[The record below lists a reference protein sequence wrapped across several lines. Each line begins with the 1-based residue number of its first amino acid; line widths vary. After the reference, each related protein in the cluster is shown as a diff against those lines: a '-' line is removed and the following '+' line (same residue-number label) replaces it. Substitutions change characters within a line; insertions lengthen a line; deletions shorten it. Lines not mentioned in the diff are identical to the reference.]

1 MYVPNGTK
9 EFEMNNEIAVVYNLP
24 KDWDKQKALSFDQ
37 LSQVINLVHDSAY
50 SSTVKAINRFA
61 TVRNYV
67 IGFYI
72 VEYEQGGHD
81 RAKYGN
87 KLIKRLVEKINKKGM
102 NETLFKN
109 CRKFYLT
116 YPHIKTYLETGKSP
130 MPSDF
135 FETSAEDIISK
146 LSFSHIV
153 EIMTLEDSFERF
165 FYETECIKCCWNV
178 QELRR
183 QISTNL
189 FFRSEI
195 SKNPK
200 KLLETKKTN
209 NLPSLSIKD
218 PFTFEFLGLRAE
230 QFTEIDLENALI
242 NHLQE
247 FILELGKGFCFEA
260 RQKRMIIDDEY
271 YYADLVFY
279 NRILHCNVII
289 ELKNDEFKHADLS
302 QLNAYV
308 SYYREK
314 EMHEGDNFPVGIL
327 LCTKKGKKMVE
338 YALAGLDNKIFVS
351 TYMLTLPDKKQLE
364 DFLKKELGEE
374 GK

>member
-1 MYVPNGTK
+1 MK
-9 EFEMNNEIAVVYNLP
+9 NEISVVYNLP
-24 KDWDKQKALSFDQ
+24 KDWDKQKTLSFEQ
-37 LSQVINLVHDSAY
+37 LSQVINLIHESAY
-50 SSTVKAINRFA
+50 SATVKAINRFA
-61 TVRNYV
+61 TVRNYL

-72 VEYEQGGHD
+72 VEYEQDGQD
-81 RAKYGN
+81 RAKYGD
-87 KLIKRLVEKINKKGM
+87 KLIKRLAEKIKKKGL

-135 FETSAEDIISK
+135 LETLAEDIIAK

-178 QELRR
+178 HELRR
-183 QISTNL
+183 QIATNL
-189 FFRSEI
+189 FFRSGI
-195 SKNPK
+195 SQNPK
-200 KLLETKKTN
+200 KLLATTKTN
-209 NLPSLSIKD
+209 TISSLSIKE
-218 PFTFEFLGLRAE
+218 PFSFEFLGLRAE
-230 QFTEIDLENALI
+230 QFTETDLENALI

-308 SYYREK
+308 SYYREN
-314 EMHEGDNFPVGIL
+314 EMHEGDNLPVGIL
-327 LCTKKGKKMVE
+327 LCTKKGTKMVE

-364 DFLKKELGEE
+364 DFLKKELGE
-374 GK
+374 

>member
-1 MYVPNGTK
+1 M
-9 EFEMNNEIAVVYNLP
+9 ENEISVVYNLP
-24 KDWDKQKALSFDQ
+24 KDWDKQKTLSFEQ
-37 LSQVINLVHDSAY
+37 LSQVIDVIHDSAY
-50 SSTVKAINRFA
+50 SASVKAINRFA
-61 TVRNYV
+61 TVRNYL
-67 IGFYI
+67 IGFYV
-72 VEYEQGGHD
+72 VEYEQGGQD
-81 RAKYGN
+81 RAKYGD
-87 KLIKRLVEKINKKGM
+87 KLIKRLVEKINKKGL

-130 MPSDF
+130 ISSDLL
-135 FETSAEDIISK
+135 ETLAEDIVSK

-165 FYETECIKCCWNV
+165 FYEAECIKCCWNV

-189 FFRSEI
+189 FFRSGI

-200 KLLETKKTN
+200 KLLEATKTN
-209 NLPSLSIKD
+209 NVPSLSIKE
-218 PFTFEFLGLRAE
+218 PFTFEFLGLKPE
-230 QFTEIDLENALI
+230 QFTETDLENALI

-260 RQKRMIIDDEY
+260 RQRRMIIDDEY

-308 SYYREK
+308 SYYREN
-314 EMHEGDNFPVGIL
+314 EMHEGDNLPVGIL

-351 TYMLTLPDKKQLE
+351 TYMLSLPDKKQLE
-364 DFLKKELGEE
+364 DFLKKELGE
-374 GK
+374 